1 MSDVPRPQETAAPP
15 GEGATAAGPGAAG
28 GGPDGTASAGA
39 RLEGLRTGPA
49 GAVPGAVWEDAT
61 AQLTGMLQALATLQR
76 EVPVLAS
83 PPDRVDPPAAG
94 SDPATGSGGTG
105 R

>member
-1 MSDVPRPQETAAPP
+1 MSDVPRSRETAGPP
-15 GEGATAAGPGAAG
+15 GEGATAAGPGVSD
-28 GGPDGTASAGA
+28 GGPDGTSPADA
-39 RLEGLRTGPA
+39 RLKGLRTGPS

-61 AQLTGMLQALATLQR
+61 AQLAGMMQALATLQR

-83 PPDRVDPPAAG
+83 PPDRVHPPAAG
-94 SDPATGSGGTG
+94 SEPATGAGGAG